1 MIRSLTWW
9 SSTTLTRLE
18 RQKGVKDAV
27 KQARRAKSR
36 PGSGG
41 LGSGSVV
48 GGRWSGV
55 GGLGSSGSRGL
66 PGDLRFLV
74 LIYWTTVWVEIAAL
88 YHLQTFIGRYLPF
101 SERTI
106 SDFTYFRIGISAV
119 NHPRKPEILARSLF
133 LHAKLCKYFRPSE
146 HHVL

>member
-1 MIRSLTWW
+1 MVR
-9 SSTTLTRLE
+9 
-18 RQKGVKDAV
+18 
-27 KQARRAKSR
+27 
-36 PGSGG
+36 
-41 LGSGSVV
+41 
-48 GGRWSGV
+48 GRWSGV

-74 LIYWTTVWVEIAAL
+74 FIYWTTVWVEIAAL

-119 NHPRKPEILARSLF
+119 NHPRKPEILARSVF

-146 HHVL
+146 YHTYCTCSTQLKKYFKSADTFFCNCNQPGPILVPF